1 MFFSCLSFSSN
12 HSALRHETPPTLVSN
27 SSYLP
32 TSQML
37 NVSSMS
43 LGNVLD
49 EEDNFCLQPQLPQ
62 SFWPQRLGAWYCYIL
77 ESPNFLRCVAND
89 LNHSRLLIFKLSSY
103 FTKHWLGN
111 FHFSKCVDCKCWIHL
126 LPLSSS
132 MYKVYTNLSK
142 LHSWLLKW

>member
-1 MFFSCLSFSSN
+1 MSW
-12 HSALRHETPPTLVSN
+12 HSWDSTLVSN
-27 SSYLP
+27 YPP

-77 ESPNFLRCVAND
+77 ESPNFLRCVSND

-103 FTKHWLGN
+103 FIKQYTSWVIFISVN
-111 FHFSKCVDCKCWIHL
+111 VSIADVTPFA
-126 LPLSSS
+126 PL
-132 MYKVYTNLSK
+132 VYTVYNLSK
-142 LHSWLLKW
+142 LLHYSWLKCIYFKNYMLLCDLN